1 MEGFKWLG
9 KKEEVEFEQHEFKGK
24 GAGKA
29 WKYTQNLNGLI
40 RTRVIIF
47 LMALLMFYPII
58 TNFLFHDVFFAELFI
73 ARLVYAGLLV
83 LAGVLF
89 NRYRFLAIG
98 LASIAILLAISDYLL
113 SETYDVRQI
122 GALSGVLI
130 LILSGIYH
138 HIQLKKLRKELEASL
153 VENQLIG

>member
-58 TNFLFHDVFFAELFI
+58 TNFLFHDVFFVELLI

-89 NRYRFLAIG
+89 NRYRFW
-98 LASIAILLAISDYLL
+98 LLAWPLSPSCWLFRIICFRRPTMYDGLGLYLE
-113 SETYDVRQI
+113 S
-122 GALSGVLI
+122 
-130 LILSGIYH
+130 
-138 HIQLKKLRKELEASL
+138 
-153 VENQLIG
+153 